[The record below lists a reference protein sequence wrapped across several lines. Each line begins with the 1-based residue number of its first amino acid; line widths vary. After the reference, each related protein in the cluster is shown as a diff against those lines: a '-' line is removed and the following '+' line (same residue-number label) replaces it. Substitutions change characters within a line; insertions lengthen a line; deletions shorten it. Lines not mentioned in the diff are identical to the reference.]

1 MPLLWVGSMPALIQI
16 HEYSSSNGGVC
27 AQAPVLKSRG
37 TLAGQQWRPGTGR
50 GAVVVVPASVSP
62 DSGSALVGSTAPA
75 GMPKKA
81 SPGGGASCCS
91 PAGAGAAALLCSTCL
106 AGSVPDKPWPTS
118 AGSFLLIASASA
130 EGQHLGK
137 RTAGL
142 QALGCNMCPILST
155 DAGYFT
161 SRQKAKD
168 STHCHVN
175 RACEDGVE

>member
-1 MPLLWVGSMPALIQI
+1 MPALIQI

-130 EGQHLGK
+130 E
-137 RTAGL
+137 RTASG
-142 QALGCNMCPILST
+142 QAYSRSASPRMQYVPYPEHRCRILH
-155 DAGYFT
+155 FE
-161 SRQKAKD
+161 AKG

-175 RACEDGVE
+175 RACEDGLE